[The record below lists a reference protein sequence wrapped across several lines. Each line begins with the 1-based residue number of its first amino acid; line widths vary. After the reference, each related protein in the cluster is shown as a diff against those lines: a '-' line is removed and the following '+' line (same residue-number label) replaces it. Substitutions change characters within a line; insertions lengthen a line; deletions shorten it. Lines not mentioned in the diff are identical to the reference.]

1 MKPSV
6 RQVLADSHVA
16 AIAIV
21 LLLLWPIE
29 PVFSTLWQPVYSLG
43 TFLATAVAIRGVT
56 SGSLLANAYDRLTFG
71 TASIVLFEASS
82 AVTAAW
88 LLSRWVYGEGPLPS
102 LSKYRGRLPWRRHA

>member
-1 MKPSV
+1 
-6 RQVLADSHVA
+6 LADSHVA

-29 PVFSTLWQPVYSLG
+29 PLFRTLWQPLYGLG
-43 TFLATAVAIRGVT
+43 TFLAMAVAIRGVP
-56 SGSLLANAYDRLTFG
+56 SGSLLANTYDRLMFG
-71 TASIVLFEASS
+71 AACIVLFEASI

-102 LSKYRGRLPWRRHA
+102 LSKYRGRLPWRHHA